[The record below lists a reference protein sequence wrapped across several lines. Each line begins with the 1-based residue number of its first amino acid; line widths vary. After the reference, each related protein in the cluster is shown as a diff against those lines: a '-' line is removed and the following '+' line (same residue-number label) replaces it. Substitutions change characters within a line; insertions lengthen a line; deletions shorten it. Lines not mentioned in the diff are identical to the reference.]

1 MYSLDSLLAILGHQS
16 VAILLA
22 KMLIWAPLSQSTCTF
37 FSVLTPVDVQ
47 NSYTTSC
54 SAVADYENLTF
65 LWCFNFSN
73 LDYKK
78 TK

>member
-1 MYSLDSLLAILGHQS
+1 MYSLDSLLTILGHQS
-16 VAILLA
+16 VAVLLA
-22 KMLIWAPLSQSTCTF
+22 KMLVWAPLSQLTRTF

-47 NSYTTSC
+47 NSYIASC
-54 SAVADYENLTF
+54 SAVANYENFTF

>member
-1 MYSLDSLLAILGHQS
+1 MYSLDSLLTILGHQS
-16 VAILLA
+16 VAVLLA
-22 KMLIWAPLSQSTCTF
+22 KMLVWPPLSQLSCTF
-37 FSVLTPVDVQ
+37 FSVLTSVDVQ
-47 NSYTTSC
+47 NSYIASC
-54 SAVADYENLTF
+54 SAVANYENFTF